1 MNTRLKILALCIFFL
16 LALASAFAIEI
27 RFAPPDFQTDYTLP
41 GLHTPPPSAWSSFWD
56 VLLLFA
62 ALSVSTWLILKSR
75 SRRGLFLLA
84 IVCMVYFGFWRKG
97 CICPVGSLQNVAA
110 GVFLPDVGVSAA
122 VVMFFVLPLVFS
134 LFFGRV
140 FCAAVCPL
148 GAIQELVAIK
158 PIRISSSLE
167 RALGLFKY
175 VYLGLAILGVATAA
189 GFWVCR
195 YDPFVGLYRLGH
207 SFNMLLAGGVMLLVG
222 IFIARPYCRFLC
234 PYGVLLGWMSRFSKW
249 HLDIAPKGKCVDC
262 RLCESSCPYN
272 AMDMPTPLHLMET
285 PEVGIKRT
293 RRFVLLVPVI
303 TLAGALAG
311 YLMHEPLSRMHP
323 TVSLSERVAAE
334 DLELL
339 SEQTLESETFRTGG
353 TTVEQLHAEAG
364 ALRSQFKLGGALFG
378 AFLGLVVGL
387 KLVGLSVVRKRT
399 VFEPHRETC
408 FSCGR
413 CYPYCPVEPEGTA

>member
-1 MNTRLKILALCIFFL
+1 MKITIKILTLCTFL
-16 LALASAFAIEI
+16 FALASAFAIEM
-27 RFAPPDFQTDYTLP
+27 RFAPPDFQTGYTFP
-41 GLHTPPPSAWSSFWD
+41 EVQSPPPSTWSGLWD

-62 ALSVSTWLILKSR
+62 ALSASTWLVLKTR

-84 IVCMVYFGFWRKG
+84 IACTAYFGFWRKG

-110 GVFLPDVGVSAA
+110 GILLPDVGVSVA
-122 VVMFFVLPLVFS
+122 VVLFFVLPLVFS

-148 GAIQELVAIK
+148 GAIQELVAVK

-195 YDPFVGLYRLGH
+195 FDPFVGLYRLGH
-207 SFNMLLAGGVMLLVG
+207 SFNMLLAGGLMLVLG
-222 IFIARPYCRFLC
+222 IFVARPYCRFLC

-249 HLDIAPKGKCVDC
+249 HLDIAPQGKCVDC

-272 AMDMPTPLHLMET
+272 AMDMPTPLHLVEDY
-285 PEVGIKRT
+285 EVGIRRT
-293 RRFVLLVPVI
+293 RRLVVLLPLFVLLGAF
-303 TLAGALAG
+303 AGFFM
-311 YLMHEPLSRMHP
+311 YEPLARMHP
-323 TVSLSERVAAE
+323 TVQLSERIAAE
-334 DLELL
+334 DLGLL
-339 SEQTLESETFRTGG
+339 PEQILESETFRTGG
-353 TTVEQLHAEAG
+353 TTVAQLHEEART
-364 ALRSQFKLGGALFG
+364 LRSEFKVGGALLG
-378 AFLGLVVGL
+378 AFLGLIVGL
-387 KLVGLSVVRKRT
+387 KLVGLSIFRKRT

-413 CYPYCPVEPEGTA
+413 CYPYCPVEPEGSV